1 MNKHTGAGAARGDRC
16 GVVVLW
22 LYLSGVFFFCYFFFT
37 NVPTVHTAHSH
48 RWRGSRQLHRTPTC
62 KHHITRSNH
71 RCVSV
76 IYYVTSAKICDTW
89 PGRPLHAL
97 QYRRTQPLLWAHR
110 GRRGTVGVIVF
121 KKKNKIKKKA
131 VSGNTK
137 GLRCFSCGTVGDGG
151 AGHFRHHGKNPSVL
165 LSCIAPFSNVFMNP
179 NSLVSDFP
187 LTWLSSQQLLSKKKN
202 SSRRFSITR
211 CLPNAGFLVRRQR
224 LPGSGR
230 LYFALLNSIS
240 KKHFILFCF

>member
-1 MNKHTGAGAARGDRC
+1 MQKLQEETD
-16 GVVVLW
+16 VE
-22 LYLSGVFFFCYFFFT
+22 LSYDCICQVCFFCYFFFFT
-37 NVPTVHTAHSH
+37 NVPAVHTAHSH

-71 RCVSV
+71 RCISV

-89 PGRPLHAL
+89 PGRPLHTL

-121 KKKNKIKKKA
+121 KKKQTNKKKP

-137 GLRCFSCGTVGDGG
+137 GLQCFSCGTVGDGG

-165 LSCIAPFSNVFMNP
+165 SSCVAPFSTVFMNP

-202 SSRRFSITR
+202 SSRRFFDHS
-211 CLPNAGFLVRRQR
+211 LSSKRRVFGPSSATPR
-224 LPGSGR
+224 LR
-230 LYFALLNSIS
+230 TT
-240 KKHFILFCF
+240 LFCTLK